1 MFRLPRDPVSNTD
14 GMAVHWSRHIVLIL
28 DFLLPALILAAGT
41 WLIRARGLDL
51 RFQSAF
57 HAGGGNW
64 IGNHI
69 QLFDFI
75 YKYGTL
81 PALIVSI
88 TGLVVFVAGFF
99 SHNLAQWRRS
109 GLFLAL
115 VMLLGPGLLVNAV
128 FKEYWGRPRPNQ
140 LALYDGNFAYEAPLT
155 IDPVS
160 TGEAFP
166 SGHASMGFYFFAL
179 YFIFRGR
186 KKNLTAWTF
195 SLTLLYGFGMG
206 LVRMAQGGHFLSD
219 VLWSGGMVWF
229 SCALLYYLLKIDR
242 LVFVKLEPEEPGN
255 SSRPSAEE
263 GKVASEKEEERNAE
277 DADRHDLR

>member
-1 MFRLPRDPVSNTD
+1 
-14 GMAVHWSRHIVLIL
+14 MAVPWSRHIVLIL

-51 RFQSAF
+51 KFQASF
-57 HAGGGNW
+57 YAGSGNW
-64 IGNHI
+64 TGHYIKW
-69 QLFDFI
+69 FDLI

-81 PALIVSI
+81 PALILSI
-88 TGLVVFVAGFF
+88 TGLVVYVAGFF

-128 FKEYWGRPRPNQ
+128 FKEYWGRPRPSQ
-140 LALYDGNFAYEAPLT
+140 LAVFGGQSAYEAPLT
-155 IDPVS
+155 IDPAS

-166 SGHASMGFYFFAL
+166 SGHASMGFYFFVL

-186 KKNLTAWTF
+186 KPRLTAWALVI
-195 SLTLLYGFGMG
+195 SLLYGCGMG
-206 LVRMAQGGHFLSD
+206 LVRMAQGGHFASD
-219 VLWSGGMVWF
+219 ILWSGGMVWF

-242 LVFVKLEPEEPGN
+242 LVFLKPAQVPKEQNEEQKDP
-255 SSRPSAEE
+255 A
-263 GKVASEKEEERNAE
+263 
-277 DADRHDLR
+277 